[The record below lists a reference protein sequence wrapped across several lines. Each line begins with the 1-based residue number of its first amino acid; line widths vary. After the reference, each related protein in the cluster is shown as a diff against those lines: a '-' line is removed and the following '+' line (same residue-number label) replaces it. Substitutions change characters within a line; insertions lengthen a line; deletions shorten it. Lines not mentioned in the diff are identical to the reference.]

1 MVKVFT
7 MTHRT
12 GRASMMI
19 PISHARKLDLA
30 EILWLAQWQRKVYPQ
45 SRVYPPSFF
54 LGLNIHVQR
63 SPSGQPEFHT
73 QVSSLTL
80 TIPTAWGS
88 WATGQV
94 PLEKGKLG
102 DDEKPIS

>member
-1 MVKVFT
+1 MVKVFM
-7 MTHRT
+7 MTHGV

-19 PISHARKLDLA
+19 PISHSRKLDLA
-30 EILWLAQWQRKVYPQ
+30 EILWLAQWQRKVH
-45 SRVYPPSFF
+45 PPSVVYSPA
-54 LGLNIHVQR
+54 LLPGLNIHVQR

-102 DDEKPIS
+102 DYEKPIS